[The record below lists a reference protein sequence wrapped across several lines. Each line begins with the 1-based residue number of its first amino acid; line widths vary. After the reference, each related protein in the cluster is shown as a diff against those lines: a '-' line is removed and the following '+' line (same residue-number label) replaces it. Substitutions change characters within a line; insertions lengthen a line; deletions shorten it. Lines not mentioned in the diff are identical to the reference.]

1 MNSRKLFQRSRA
13 AEKKASILGAQIKPE
28 LDGEG
33 IQEKNQRKKTP
44 LGEFTEL
51 TQSKP
56 RKFLLH

>member
-33 IQEKNQRKKTP
+33 MQEKNQRKKTP

-51 TQSKP
+51 FVSQENS
-56 RKFLLH
+56 FSID